1 LARGLGA
8 HVAFTAHTR
17 NAGALAALG
26 KMRLKLNKYDL
37 FSTRHKNISLYSSF
51 KEKFTTGVIISSL
64 YLIEKN
70 VKKMNSIRNLTLI
83 STIF

>member
-37 FSTRHKNISLYSSF
+37 FSARHKNISLYSSF
-51 KEKFTTGVIISSL
+51 KEKFTTGVIKSTL
-64 YLIEKN
+64 YLIKKN
-70 VKKMNSIRNLTLI
+70 ITKRNSIRNSTLF